1 MSNSYTELMKREQE
15 KKSRARHKILSRS
28 LILNDE
34 SRLQLHFATEKG
46 LDEGLREQAEE
57 ELQELEH
64 FLNHGES

>member
-1 MSNSYTELMKREQE
+1 MSNSHAELMKREQE
-15 KKSRARHKILSRS
+15 KKARARHKILSRS

-34 SRLQLHFATEKG
+34 SRLQLHFATKKG

-57 ELQELEH
+57 ELQDLEH